1 MHRAFAGLQPSG
13 GKGCNPH
20 LGDCAWTGEA
30 KVTPE
35 TTAST
40 IINSNF
46 LDTAYLPC
54 AVGVQPG
61 AARDDPRARPSDHI
75 GPNTPR
81 CPTPDLPLRSK
92 RPPQGYF
99 SVSAGR
105 ALGRPRAV
113 TWRHIVRRAARMAEW
128 FKALVL
134 KFALLRCVQ
143 FHPVSVG
150 EHFRG
155 FPHRGRCGQC

>member
-1 MHRAFAGLQPSG
+1 M
-13 GKGCNPH
+13 
-20 LGDCAWTGEA
+20 
-30 KVTPE
+30 
-35 TTAST
+35 AST

-54 AVGVQPG
+54 AVSVQPE
-61 AARDDPRARPSDHI
+61 AARRLAGQPGDHI
-75 GPNTPR
+75 GPNTPN

-92 RPPQGYF
+92 RPPEGYF
-99 SVSAGR
+99 LVSAGR
-105 ALGRPRAV
+105 AFGRPCAV
-113 TWRHIVRRAARMAEW
+113 TWRLIIRRAARMAEW

-155 FPHRGRCGQC
+155 FPRRADAVNADP